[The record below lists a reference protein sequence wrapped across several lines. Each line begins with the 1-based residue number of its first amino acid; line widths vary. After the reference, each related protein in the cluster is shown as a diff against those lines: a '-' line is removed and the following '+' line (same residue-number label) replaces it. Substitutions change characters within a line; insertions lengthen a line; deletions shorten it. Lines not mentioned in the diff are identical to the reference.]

1 MKLYVLFGQRK
12 CTYDGQ
18 YAPEALAIAD
28 EWTMDENPQ
37 YIGEELDKSSGLKFL
52 KTRVNKDKDNYR
64 SPITN
69 IFWPENIKT
78 YVSSKV

>member
-12 CTYDGQ
+12 CTYEGQ

-37 YIGEELDKSSGLKFL
+37 YIGEELDKYIKNKEFTSLEIIPIEVSLKKIIEL
-52 KTRVNKDKDNYR
+52 L
-64 SPITN
+64 SPPPIEGIIIT
-69 IFWPENIKT
+69 
-78 YVSSKV
+78 